1 MQLMKVFIK
10 THGRILFVGLVFAIM
25 LQGCS
30 EPFIKTN
37 VTVDMGNGVEKCSA
51 EKTPV
56 GACNS
61 PVSWSGSAAGFYQ
74 DNNGPVLPSGTP
86 IKCRS
91 GSNKCHGTPGDCYGM
106 NCINRI
112 KNISSNQGDC
122 YCGCPFLS

>member
-51 EKTPV
+51 KKRRWGHATAQFPGQDQQLV
-56 GACNS
+56 A
-61 PVSWSGSAAGFYQ
+61 Q

-122 YCGCPFLS
+122 YCGCPF